1 MPRTLTCKRCG
12 RQQPYRPMGAN
23 FILLCRACRAVLHL
37 ECEYGYGPVTPCHI
51 YYRSKRWAPSPPTP
65 PASTGW
71 APRCWLRRNSWTA
84 KAWRRWN
91 RPLNWQARWY
101 DRRKGNGAR
110 RAPCPASVLKKIRE
124 PWMQNRPA
132 GLQSPAGRFSVF

>member
-23 FILLCRACRAVLHL
+23 FILLCPACRAVLHL
-37 ECEYGYGPVTPCHI
+37 ECECGYGPVTPCHI
-51 YYRSKRWAPSPPTP
+51 YYREQTVGTVTAD
-65 PASTGW
+65 AS
-71 APRCWLRRNSWTA
+71 RVYWLGRNGWTA

-91 RPLNWQARWY
+91 RPPNWQARWY

-132 GLQSPAGRFSVF
+132 GLRNPAGRFSVF